1 MSDKKQ
7 FDRSKCF
14 TFFESYYT
22 TGQMI
27 EEMKGKEVAY
37 EYYKAIIEYAL
48 YEKPI
53 EDKEI
58 FLYAGGDTA
67 LRMIDSSQ
75 ERRSRG
81 FGENPE
87 VTKAII
93 EFVRDNP
100 GMSQEKISKEVHC
113 SKGKVNKTLKN
124 FREGKYKETF
134 DFNIIINNVE
144 YRPDGHAVTDVTESE
159 YEDIPEE
166 NNNDGHSST
175 YIYTDIDNDNDN
187 DNDSTDRYRDRF
199 ASAQVAGSLNR
210 VAGAPDASLDMVA
223 NAPDYSADAARLRLP
238 VASEWPAEWIEKDI
252 RKLDLRFDGRI
263 SNNEMP
269 GIIAR
274 TYRQHVNDD
283 ELDNEEIFIEM
294 VKEFTGD
301 IYNCNKDEVKKVCA
315 YICGVSETTFVPR
328 VDPKPDD
335 LSSDTDTVDSG
346 SDSPDLVD
354 SGLTDT
360 SSDMVSTDI
369 TDSDSVTDSASDS
382 SADLAP
388 SDITVPSD
396 TKDSSTVV
404 PINQDNTDISGSNPG
419 DAA

>member
-1 MSDKKQ
+1 MSGKEQ

-100 GMSQEKISKEVHC
+100 GMSQDKISKEVHC

-144 YRPDGHAVTDVTESE
+144 YRPDGHAVTAVTESE

-166 NNNDGHSST
+166 SSNDGHSGT
-175 YIYTDIDNDNDN
+175 YIYTDIDNDNDI
-187 DNDSTDRYRDRF
+187 DSTDRYRDRF
-199 ASAQVAGSLNR
+199 ASTQVAGSLNR
-210 VAGAPDASLDMVA
+210 VADAPDASLDMVA
-223 NAPDYSADAARLRLP
+223 NAPGNSADAARLRLP
-238 VASEWPAEWIEKDI
+238 VAPEWPAEWIEKDI

-263 SNNEMP
+263 PDNEML

-274 TYRQHVNDD
+274 TYRQHINND
-283 ELDNEEIFIEM
+283 ELDYKEIFIEM
-294 VKEFTGD
+294 VKEFTGGTF
-301 IYNCNKDEVKKVCA
+301 NCNKDEVKKVCA
-315 YICGVSETTFVPR
+315 YICGVPENTFVPR

-346 SDSPDLVD
+346 SDSPDLAD
-354 SGLTDT
+354 SGLTDP
-360 SSDMVSTDI
+360 STDI
-369 TDSDSVTDSASDS
+369 TDSDSVIDPVSDS
-382 SADLAP
+382 STDPGP
-388 SDITVPSD
+388 SDITA
-396 TKDSSTVV
+396 SSYTIV
-404 PINQDNTDISGSNPG
+404 PINQDNTDISGSDPG

>member
-27 EEMKGKEVAY
+27 EEMKGKEIAY

-100 GMSQEKISKEVHC
+100 GMSQDKISKEVHC

-175 YIYTDIDNDNDN
+175 YIYTDIDNDND
-187 DNDSTDRYRDRF
+187 STDRYRDRF

-210 VAGAPDASLDMVA
+210 VADASDASLDMVA
-223 NAPDYSADAARLRLP
+223 KAPDYSADAARLRLP
-238 VASEWPAEWIEKDI
+238 VAPEWPAEWIEKDI
-252 RKLDLRFDGRI
+252 QKLDLKFDGRI
-263 SNNEMP
+263 PDNEMP

-328 VDPKPDD
+328 VDTEPDD
-335 LSSDTDTVDSG
+335 LSSDTVDSG
-346 SDSPDLVD
+346 LDSPDLTE
-354 SGLTDT
+354 SGLTDP

-369 TDSDSVTDSASDS
+369 TD
-382 SADLAP
+382 
-388 SDITVPSD
+388 PSD
-396 TKDSSTVV
+396 TKDSDTIV

>member
-1 MSDKKQ
+1 MSGKEQ

-27 EEMKGKEVAY
+27 EEMKGKEIAY

-144 YRPDGHAVTDVTESE
+144 YRPDGTAVTDVTESE

-166 NNNDGHSST
+166 SSNDGHSGT
-175 YIYTDIDNDNDN
+175 CIYTDTDNDNDI
-187 DNDSTDRYRDRF
+187 DSTDRYRDRF

-210 VAGAPDASLDMVA
+210 DADASDASLDMVA
-223 NAPDYSADAARLRLP
+223 NAPDVAGAPGSADATQINSNERYNYFKSLVYDSNVKDSELP
-238 VASEWPAEWIEKDI
+238 RIVAI
-252 RKLDLRFDGRI
+252 
-263 SNNEMP
+263 
-269 GIIAR
+269 
-274 TYRQHVNDD
+274 TYN
-283 ELDNEEIFIEM
+283 ELDPDIYDSDDARRKKLI
-294 VKEFTGD
+294 KEFAG
-301 IYNCNKDEVKKVCA
+301 
-315 YICGVSETTFVPR
+315 
-328 VDPKPDD
+328 
-335 LSSDTDTVDSG
+335 SG
-346 SDSPDLVD
+346 CYQAKNIDN
-354 SGLTDT
+354 
-360 SSDMVSTDI
+360 I
-369 TDSDSVTDSASDS
+369 TELIDAVIDGE
-382 SADLAP
+382 
-388 SDITVPSD
+388 ITAVR
-396 TKDSSTVV
+396 
-404 PINQDNTDISGSNPG
+404 
-419 DAA
+419 

>member
-1 MSDKKQ
+1 MSDNKQ

-27 EEMKGKEVAY
+27 EKMKGKEIAY

-100 GMSQEKISKEVHC
+100 GMSQDKISKEVHC

-166 NNNDGHSST
+166 NNNDGHNGT
-175 YIYTDIDNDNDN
+175 YIYTDIDNDNDI
-187 DNDSTDRYRDRF
+187 DSTDRYRDRF

-210 VAGAPDASLDMVA
+210 DADASDASLDMVA
-223 NAPDYSADAARLRLP
+223 NAPGNSADAARLRLP
-238 VASEWPAEWIEKDI
+238 SELMLEYKGIVSDDSMPDI
-252 RKLDLRFDGRI
+252 IQKTYAKHIKNHDL
-263 SNNEMP
+263 S
-269 GIIAR
+269 
-274 TYRQHVNDD
+274 
-283 ELDNEEIFIEM
+283 NEEIYDSM
-294 VKEFTGD
+294 VKEFTGGFYRCSE
-301 IYNCNKDEVKKVCA
+301 IPVRQACA
-315 YICGVSETTFVPR
+315 YVCGIKLEDSDCSVS
-328 VDPKPDD
+328 DKDNM
-335 LSSDTDTVDSG
+335 STDNSNTDIVDSG

-354 SGLTDT
+354 SGLTDP
-360 SSDMVSTDI
+360 SSDMVST
-369 TDSDSVTDSASDS
+369 
-382 SADLAP
+382 
-388 SDITVPSD
+388 DITVPSD

>member
-37 EYYKAIIEYAL
+37 KYYKAIIEYAL

-100 GMSQEKISKEVHC
+100 GMSQDKISKEVHC

-175 YIYTDIDNDNDN
+175 YIYTDTDNDN

-210 VAGAPDASLDMVA
+210 VAGAPDASLDMVV
-223 NAPDYSADAARLRLP
+223 NAPGNSADAARLRLP
-238 VASEWPAEWIEKDI
+238 VALEWPAEWIEKDI
-252 RKLDLRFDGRI
+252 QKLDLKFDGRI
-263 SNNEMP
+263 PDNEMP

-315 YICGVSETTFVPR
+315 YICGVSETTFVPG
-328 VDPKPDD
+328 VDPDP
-335 LSSDTDTVDSG
+335 VDSG
-346 SDSPDLVD
+346 LDSPDLAD
-354 SGLTDT
+354 SGLTD
-360 SSDMVSTDI
+360 SSTDMVSTDI
-369 TDSDSVTDSASDS
+369 TD
-382 SADLAP
+382 
-388 SDITVPSD
+388 PSD
-396 TKDSSTVV
+396 TKDSDTIV

>member
-1 MSDKKQ
+1 MNSKEQ

-100 GMSQEKISKEVHC
+100 GMSQDKISKEVHC

-144 YRPDGHAVTDVTESE
+144 YQPDGHAVTDVTESE

-175 YIYTDIDNDNDN
+175 YIYTDTDIDNDNDI
-187 DNDSTDRYRDRF
+187 DSTDRYRDRF
-199 ASAQVAGSLNR
+199 AGTQVAGSLNK
-210 VAGAPDASLDMVA
+210 DASLDMVA
-223 NAPDYSADAARLRLP
+223 VAPDYSADAARLRLP

-252 RKLDLRFDGRI
+252 QKLDLKFDGRI
-263 SNNEMP
+263 PDNEML

-274 TYRQHVNDD
+274 TYRQHINND
-283 ELDNEEIFIEM
+283 ELDYKEIFIEM
-294 VKEFTGD
+294 VKEFTGG
-301 IYNCNKDEVKKVCA
+301 IYNCNKDEIKRVCS
-315 YICGVSETTFVPR
+315 YICGVPENTFVPR

-354 SGLTDT
+354 SEPDAP
-360 SSDMVSTDI
+360 SSDPVSTDI
-369 TDSDSVTDSASDS
+369 TDSDSVIDPVSDS
-382 SADLAP
+382 S
-388 SDITVPSD
+388 
-396 TKDSSTVV
+396 
-404 PINQDNTDISGSNPG
+404 TDPG

>member
-27 EEMKGKEVAY
+27 EEMKGKEIAY

-100 GMSQEKISKEVHC
+100 GMSQDKISKEVHC

-175 YIYTDIDNDNDN
+175 YIYTDIDNDND
-187 DNDSTDRYRDRF
+187 STDRYRDRF

-223 NAPDYSADAARLRLP
+223 KAPDYSADAARLRLP
-238 VASEWPAEWIEKDI
+238 VAPEWPAEWIEKDI
-252 RKLDLRFDGRI
+252 QKLDLKFDGRI
-263 SNNEMP
+263 PDNEMP

-294 VKEFTGD
+294 VKEFTSD

-328 VDPKPDD
+328 VDTEPDD
-335 LSSDTDTVDSG
+335 LSSDTVDSG
-346 SDSPDLVD
+346 LDSPDLTE
-354 SGLTDT
+354 SGLTDP

-369 TDSDSVTDSASDS
+369 TD
-382 SADLAP
+382 
-388 SDITVPSD
+388 PSD
-396 TKDSSTVV
+396 TKDSDTIV

>member
-37 EYYKAIIEYAL
+37 KYYKAIIEYAL

-100 GMSQEKISKEVHC
+100 GMSQDKISKEVHC

-159 YEDIPEE
+159 YEDIHEE

-175 YIYTDIDNDNDN
+175 YIYTDIDNDN

-210 VAGAPDASLDMVA
+210 VAGAPNASLDMVA

-238 VASEWPAEWIEKDI
+238 SELMLEYKGIVSDDSMPDI
-252 RKLDLRFDGRI
+252 IQKTYAKHIKNHDL
-263 SNNEMP
+263 S
-269 GIIAR
+269 
-274 TYRQHVNDD
+274 
-283 ELDNEEIFIEM
+283 NEEIYDSM
-294 VKEFTGD
+294 VKEFTGGFYRCSE
-301 IYNCNKDEVKKVCA
+301 IPVKQACA
-315 YICGVSETTFVPR
+315 YVCGIKLEDSDCSVSDKDNMSTDNSNTDI
-328 VDPKPDD
+328 VDF
-335 LSSDTDTVDSG
+335 G
-346 SDSPDLVD
+346 SDSPDLAD
-354 SGLTDT
+354 SGLTDP
-360 SSDMVSTDI
+360 ST
-369 TDSDSVTDSASDS
+369 
-382 SADLAP
+382 
-388 SDITVPSD
+388 DITVPSD
-396 TKDSSTVV
+396 TKDSDTIV

>member
-1 MSDKKQ
+1 MSGKEQ

-27 EEMKGKEVAY
+27 EEMKGKDVAY
-37 EYYKAIIEYAL
+37 KYYKAIIEYAL

-100 GMSQEKISKEVHC
+100 GMSQDKISKEVHC

-166 NNNDGHSST
+166 NNNDGHSGT
-175 YIYTDIDNDNDN
+175 YIYTDIDNDNDI
-187 DNDSTDRYRDRF
+187 DSTDRYRDRF
-199 ASAQVAGSLNR
+199 ASTQVAGSLNR

-223 NAPDYSADAARLRLP
+223 NAPGSANATQLYLP
-238 VASEWPAEWIEKDI
+238 VELLIKGIEKLNL
-252 RKLDLRFDGRI
+252 KFEGLI
-263 SNNEMP
+263 SNEDMP
-269 GIIAR
+269 KIIAR
-274 TYRQHVNDD
+274 TYEQRMRN
-283 ELDNEEIFIEM
+283 NEEELT
-294 VKEFTGD
+294 KKD
-301 IYNCNKDEVKKVCA
+301 IYMLMVEEFISHPYLCEREPVEIACA
-315 YICGVSETTFVPR
+315 YACGVKRKV
-328 VDPKPDD
+328 
-335 LSSDTDTVDSG
+335 SG
-346 SDSPDLVD
+346 SD
-354 SGLTDT
+354 
-360 SSDMVSTDI
+360 
-369 TDSDSVTDSASDS
+369 
-382 SADLAP
+382 
-388 SDITVPSD
+388 
-396 TKDSSTVV
+396 
-404 PINQDNTDISGSNPG
+404 PG